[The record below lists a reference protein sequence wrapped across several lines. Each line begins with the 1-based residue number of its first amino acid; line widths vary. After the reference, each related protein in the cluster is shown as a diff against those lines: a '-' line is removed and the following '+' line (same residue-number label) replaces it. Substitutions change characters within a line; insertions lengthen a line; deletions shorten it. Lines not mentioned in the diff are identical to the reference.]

1 MYSNNGN
8 SYKETIETL
17 RNSSEFTHLTNEVY
31 LDYAAN
37 GVYMTSL
44 VKEYALKLAPQTPQ
58 TSCSLFS
65 NPHSHSQSGSYTNM
79 FIELTREKILNMF
92 NTTQNE
98 YDLVYVHNVTDG
110 LKLLA
115 DNFNFNF
122 QEEEEEVKESNI
134 DESSCFVYLNDNHTS
149 VLGMREI
156 VTAANVY
163 CAFESDSFK
172 DSLDLTLVKSKKCYS
187 KHRQRHLFVY
197 PAQSNF
203 NGRKYAFDLL
213 EKVKS
218 NALMMKRSNFY
229 PFIFLIVS
237 KPIEDN
243 LEITQNILRGF

>member
-8 SYKETIETL
+8 NYKETIETL
-17 RNSSEFTHLTNEVY
+17 RNSPEFTHLTNEVY

-44 VKEYALKLAPQTPQ
+44 VKEYALKLAPPTPQ
-58 TSCSLFS
+58 TSSCSLFS

-115 DNFNFNF
+115 ENFNFNF
-122 QEEEEEVKESNI
+122 HEEEEVEKGVEESSI
-134 DESSCFVYLNDNHTS
+134 DENSSSCFVYLNDNHTS

-163 CAFESDSFK
+163 CAFESDSPK
-172 DSLDLTLVKSKKCYS
+172 DSLDLTLVKAKQCFS

-218 NALMMKRSNFY
+218 NALMTKRSNFY
-229 PFIFLIVS
+229 SFFYI
-237 KPIEDN
+237 
-243 LEITQNILRGF
+243 